1 MAAQWVSLVPSRGNH
16 GRRGVMLAAAAVAG
30 CFTYG
35 VGAGTIPFITVG
47 VATLTALW
55 LESIGN
61 EASAASRS
69 VVSTRSRPR
78 SFRRM
83 APAAPPPTP
92 RWEVV
97 ETDGKKC
104 VELRWP
110 KE

>member
-1 MAAQWVSLVPSRGNH
+1 
-16 GRRGVMLAAAAVAG
+16 MLAAAAVAG